1 MMDKLLLEN
10 SKNYNKGI
18 NNTLQGRVVKKDN
31 IRQLIVSGF
40 LSLSLSHYS
49 AIILLLEKGI
59 YSSAFALLRPL
70 IDSVYRG
77 LWVSQIANTDELD
90 KIFNTEEYKFK
101 NTYKLVKTIDK
112 ENNTNVFYKRYS
124 QVESFLHGMVHGG
137 IEQLTRQ
144 FSKNGDFIEPN
155 FAEDDLLNLINH
167 INAHL
172 AIFLLDYNRY
182 QKDNDLETLGKEILN
197 IKEDFCS

>member
-1 MMDKLLLEN
+1 
-10 SKNYNKGI
+10 
-18 NNTLQGRVVKKDN
+18 
-31 IRQLIVSGF
+31 
-40 LSLSLSHYS
+40 
-49 AIILLLEKGI
+49 
-59 YSSAFALLRPL
+59 
-70 IDSVYRG
+70 
-77 LWVSQIANTDELD
+77 
-90 KIFNTEEYKFK
+90 
-101 NTYKLVKTIDK
+101 
-112 ENNTNVFYKRYS
+112 
-124 QVESFLHGMVHGG
+124 MVHGG